1 MFREMEGWIKE
12 MADKI
17 SYIARKFIEEDV
29 PFVVA
34 KVIATKGS
42 APRKRDAILLMN
54 FEGKTWGTVG
64 GGLLEAET
72 EKHCREQLESREPVK
87 TYEFVLDEKATGE
100 NALEMGCG
108 GDATI
113 QIQYVDPKNPGS
125 FVEDFRSSSQAF
137 LFGGGHVALALD
149 PVLRHVDFET
159 TIIDDREEYANV
171 ERFPDAKATVVCPDF
186 DHCFDEIETDE
197 DSFIIIVTRGHKGD
211 LQVLR
216 QALRKPHAYLGMIG
230 SRRKNALLF
239 EQLLSEGFTQEEL
252 DAVYAPIGL
261 DIKSETPEEIGISI
275 AAEIVK
281 VRAEL
286 NEGVAAMKHA
296 DSLSKLHE

>member
-1 MFREMEGWIKE
+1 

-42 APRKRDAILLMN
+42 APRKRDAVLLMN
-54 FEGKTWGTVG
+54 FEEKTWGTVG

-72 EKHCREQLESREPVK
+72 EKYCRQQLKTKEKVK
-87 TYEFVLDEKATGE
+87 TYDFILDEKQSGE
-100 NALEMGCG
+100 GALAMGCG

-113 QIQYVDPKNPGS
+113 QIEYIDPKNPGN
-125 FVEDFRSSSQAF
+125 FVEEFKSSSQAYI
-137 LFGGGHVALALD
+137 FGGGHVSLALE
-149 PVLRHVDFET
+149 PVLRHVDFEI
-159 TIIDDREEYANV
+159 TIIDDREEYANA
-171 ERFPDAKATVVCPDF
+171 ERFPNAKQTIVCEDF

-197 DSFIIIVTRGHKGD
+197 DSFIIIVTRGHRGD

-239 EQLLSEGFTQEEL
+239 EQLLAEGFSREEL
-252 DAVYAPIGL
+252 DKVYTPIGL
-261 DIKSETPEEIGISI
+261 DIKSETPEEIGVSI
-275 AAEIVK
+275 VAEIIR
-281 VRAEL
+281 VRAEH
-286 NEGVAAMKHA
+286 NEVAAALKHGE
-296 DSLSKLHE
+296 SMGKLHE